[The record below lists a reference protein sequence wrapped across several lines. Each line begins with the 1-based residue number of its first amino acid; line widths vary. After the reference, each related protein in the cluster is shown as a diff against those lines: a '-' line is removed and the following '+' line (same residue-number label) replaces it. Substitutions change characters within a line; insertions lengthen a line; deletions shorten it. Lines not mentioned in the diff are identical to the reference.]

1 MTRLSLFVGWLSLWL
16 LTMGSGIEIYQ
27 VALAERPHIP
37 AIKVNSPPKIDGD
50 LNDEA
55 WQTAAKVTGF
65 WRTDRDQLAEEQT
78 EVLICYDDT
87 AIYVAFI
94 CHDSQPNLI
103 RAQQRKRGG
112 AFQSDDFITINID
125 PLNQPLV
132 GGGNFYAFSVN
143 PLGTQNEW
151 VPGGAAEKIEW
162 RGDWQARAKITE
174 KGWQVEMA
182 IPFRIFRLP
191 RKPSAFALWF
201 SRSVPPPRLEDSTFP
216 YRRGQA
222 VSNTAEGGPL
232 DLPKFKS
239 PMLFMPSTSLL
250 MGEAKRGIRTGLDA
264 KQHLPN
270 GLQWQMTL
278 NPDFYNIEDVVET
291 IDFTYTSRFL
301 PDRRPFFSEGWG
313 YFPPPFMFYSRL
325 VEDVLAGTKFFGR
338 VGRTSVGILG
348 VYETH
353 SHLTLASRLSYNL
366 DKKWSVEGNYAHRT
380 GTGRFP
386 AYRLALNGNIP
397 SKNDWLWNLGG
408 DWVYGGADAWSLYF
422 GRFSNTPG
430 RLHFFL
436 NYGEI
441 GDYRPSI
448 GFKPEVNFK
457 EFIGNL
463 AYFDRYE
470 KGTVLYWGSFAFYH
484 RRRFRGGLKKGQLL
498 DQNENLGAFVTGRKG
513 WSISSAYNKYRRP
526 PFLDRTFHLGC
537 L

>member
-1 MTRLSLFVGWLSLWL
+1 MTRLPLFVGWLSLWL
-16 LTMGSGIEIYQ
+16 LTTGSGIEIYQ

-222 VSNTAEGGPL
+222 VSNTAEWGPL

-291 IDFTYTSRFL
+291 IDFTSYQWGRRYHHSKSGL
-301 PDRRPFFSEGWG
+301 PSAPQ
-313 YFPPPFMFYSRL
+313 
-325 VEDVLAGTKFFGR
+325 R
-338 VGRTSVGILG
+338 VGLG
-348 VYETH
+348 R
-353 SHLTLASRLSYNL
+353 SA
-366 DKKWSVEGNYAHRT
+366 K
-380 GTGRFP
+380 
-386 AYRLALNGNIP
+386 
-397 SKNDWLWNLGG
+397 
-408 DWVYGGADAWSLYF
+408 SL
-422 GRFSNTPG
+422 
-430 RLHFFL
+430 
-436 NYGEI
+436 
-441 GDYRPSI
+441 
-448 GFKPEVNFK
+448 
-457 EFIGNL
+457 
-463 AYFDRYE
+463 
-470 KGTVLYWGSFAFYH
+470 
-484 RRRFRGGLKKGQLL
+484 
-498 DQNENLGAFVTGRKG
+498 
-513 WSISSAYNKYRRP
+513 
-526 PFLDRTFHLGC
+526 
-537 L
+537 